1 MKGQFAIL
9 NFTLETVQ
17 LLIKTRLTDRET
29 FVNINHEEIGK
40 TKNAS
45 TYNFSVDIYKD
56 LIEFMKY
63 EYKNEDIIDIYL
75 SIKVLESS
83 ENLRIKIGNP
93 RIMAEKLLKGEII
106 TEFNGNIVS
115 LTPYFMMKDRNLSF
129 RINMYDIDS
138 YLTYVDE
145 LKRSKRPNFLKK
157 ENQKVWVIGEKSY
170 KAQLGIESNKKII
183 LYAPTF
189 RDDEINKAK
198 KHIINLKLDL
208 QRLKESIGDEYI
220 LILRPHIIISNA
232 LNLSE
237 TLNDFVVDGT
247 KYPEISDLYLI
258 TDICITDYSSVMF
271 DFANTKKPLLFFT
284 YDLEFYKNRLR
295 GFYFDF
301 EKEAPGPLIK
311 TNDSLI
317 EAIKNI
323 DDIQE
328 EYREKYKAFYNR
340 FCTFEKGIASKTI
353 IEKFFK

>member
-1 MKGQFAIL
+1 MTEKKK
-9 NFTLETVQ
+9 
-17 LLIKTRLTDRET
+17 LIK
-29 FVNINHEEIGK
+29 
-40 TKNAS
+40 
-45 TYNFSVDIYKD
+45 
-56 LIEFMKY
+56 
-63 EYKNEDIIDIYL
+63 
-75 SIKVLESS
+75 
-83 ENLRIKIGNP
+83 
-93 RIMAEKLLKGEII
+93 
-106 TEFNGNIVS
+106 
-115 LTPYFMMKDRNLSF
+115 
-129 RINMYDIDS
+129 
-138 YLTYVDE
+138 
-145 LKRSKRPNFLKK
+145 
-157 ENQKVWVIGEKSY
+157 QK
-170 KAQLGIESNKKII
+170 LGIESNKKII

-208 QRLKESIGDEYI
+208 PRLKESIGDEYI

-237 TLNDFVVDGT
+237 SLNDFVVDGT

-284 YDLEFYKNRLR
+284 YDLEFYKNKLR

-311 TNDSLI
+311 TNDGLI

-323 DDIQE
+323 TNVQE
-328 EYREKYKAFYNR
+328 EYDDKYQVFYNR

-353 IEKFFK
+353 VDKFFKQDC

>member
-1 MKGQFAIL
+1 M
-9 NFTLETVQ
+9 
-17 LLIKTRLTDRET
+17 
-29 FVNINHEEIGK
+29 
-40 TKNAS
+40 
-45 TYNFSVDIYKD
+45 
-56 LIEFMKY
+56 
-63 EYKNEDIIDIYL
+63 
-75 SIKVLESS
+75 
-83 ENLRIKIGNP
+83 
-93 RIMAEKLLKGEII
+93 
-106 TEFNGNIVS
+106 
-115 LTPYFMMKDRNLSF
+115 
-129 RINMYDIDS
+129 
-138 YLTYVDE
+138 
-145 LKRSKRPNFLKK
+145 
-157 ENQKVWVIGEKSY
+157 
-170 KAQLGIESNKKII
+170 I
-183 LYAPTF
+183 LYTPTF

-220 LILRPHIIISNA
+220 LILRPHIIIISNA

-237 TLNDFVVDGT
+237 SLNDFVVDGT

-295 GFYFDF
+295 GFYFNF
-301 EKEAPGPLIK
+301 EKEAPGPQIK
-311 TNDSLI
+311 TNDGLI

-353 IEKFFK
+353 VEKFFK